1 MTIAPDFT
9 LAGRTIV
16 VTGAGRGLGK
26 AIAEGLA
33 ALRANVVVAG
43 RTADDLASVARGIA
57 ERGGTAVDL
66 LFDAQDAGEVE
77 SVVDA
82 TLARFGR
89 LDGMVINHGV
99 TLHASAYDTTP
110 DSFRR
115 VVDVNLTSCF
125 LCARAAG
132 RQMRNQGHGGSIVL
146 ISSNASFLAYDG
158 LVAYGAS
165 KGGVDQLCRQLG
177 GEWGPD
183 GIRVN
188 AIGPGYMN
196 SHMRGVEN
204 AYEAPSFK
212 NELMRKIPLRRRG
225 DPHELVGATVFFLSD
240 ASSYVTGQYMA
251 IDGGFSLF

>member
-1 MTIAPDFT
+1 MTIIPNLSLVGKT
-9 LAGRTIV
+9 VV

-33 ALRANVVVAG
+33 ALGACVVVAG
-43 RTADDLASVARGIA
+43 RTADDVTAVAQGIA
-57 ERGGTAVDL
+57 QRGGIALDAV
-66 LFDAQDAGEVE
+66 FDAQNADDVE
-77 SVVDA
+77 TIIGA
-82 TLARFGR
+82 TLTRFGR
-89 LDGMVINHGV
+89 LDGMVVNHGV
-99 TLHASAYDTTP
+99 TLHAPAYDTTP

-115 VVDVNLTSCF
+115 VVDINLTSCF

-132 RQMRNQGHGGSIVL
+132 RQMRDQGQGGSIVL

-204 AYEAPSFK
+204 AYEEPSFK
-212 NELMRKIPLRRRG
+212 NELMSKIPLRRRG
-225 DPHELVGATVFFLSD
+225 DPHELVGATAFFLSE

>member
-1 MTIAPDFT
+1 MTAPDFS
-9 LAGRTIV
+9 LAKKAIV

-33 ALRANVVVAG
+33 ALGASVIVAG
-43 RTADDLASVARGIA
+43 RTAEDVSAVARGINDS
-57 ERGGTAVDL
+57 GGTAIDVV
-66 LFDAQDAGEVE
+66 FDAQDAGDVDN
-77 SVVDA
+77 VVSTA
-82 TLARFGR
+82 VARFGR
-89 LDGMVINHGV
+89 LDGIVVNHGV
-99 TLHASAYDTTP
+99 TLHSAAYETAP
-110 DSFRR
+110 DAFRR
-115 VVDVNLTSCF
+115 VIDINLTSCF

-132 RQMRNQGHGGSIVL
+132 RRLRDQGKGGSIVL

-177 GEWGPD
+177 AEWGPD
-183 GIRVN
+183 RIRVN

-204 AYEAPSFK
+204 AYEDPAFK
-212 NELMRKIPLRRRG
+212 KELMQNIPLRRRG
-225 DPHELVGATVFFLSD
+225 DPDELVGAAAFFLSE
-240 ASSYVTGQYMA
+240 ASSYVTGQYLA